1 MKARR
6 RPKAREVARERRD
19 RRPGEPYVTQRGA
32 SISIGTAWMTASQ
45 SASNAPHRL
54 QPKTRA
60 ASRPRN
66 PQSPSFVAFTRLQ
79 PDVRNKR
86 RAGRQGFS
94 NLFEAA
100 NARRSGTTMR
110 RPSTSSTRL
119 RAASPIGEPLTQ
131 DRHDGKGGRIDHVG
145 LQGAEPQRTVEER
158 SKRTKHADERRR
170 QAQLATQRMQTT
182 NRIKNSR
189 KSPRNS
195 KIQHNE
201 YYVE

>member
-131 DRHDGKGGRIDHVG
+131 GRHDGKGGRIDHVG
-145 LQGAEPQRTVEER
+145 RGSGASRRRAATNGRRTVQANE
-158 SKRTKHADERRR
+158 TRRR
-170 QAQLATQRMQTT
+170 TSTASAVGDST
-182 NRIKNSR
+182 NANDEPNQKQSKIAPKLKNST
-189 KSPRNS
+189 
-195 KIQHNE
+195 
-201 YYVE
+201 